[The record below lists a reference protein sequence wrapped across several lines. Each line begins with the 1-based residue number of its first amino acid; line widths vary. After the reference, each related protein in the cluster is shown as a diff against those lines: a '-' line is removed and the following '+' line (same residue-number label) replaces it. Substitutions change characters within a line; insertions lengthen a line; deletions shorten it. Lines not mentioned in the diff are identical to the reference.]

1 MLYPQSNLFRQTIDL
16 SGLWDFRFDSEDQG
30 TGGGWPEGLDD
41 TRPIA
46 VPASWNDQF
55 ADWRDYLG
63 PAWYQTRFA
72 LPWGWD
78 QHRVN
83 LRFGSVNYLA
93 QVWLNGVRLGEH
105 EGGHLP
111 FAFDVTEHMRSN
123 GNLLVVRVDG
133 TLAPNRVP
141 PGNIPLASTDEDG
154 ETTPFPSGPFG
165 AFPDTSFDF
174 FPFCGIHRPVL
185 LTATPQGGID
195 DLTIV
200 THIDGS
206 AGLVRVRLEAG
217 EAAAARLTLRGHGTD
232 VSTEVDP
239 TQEAVLTVADAA
251 LWSPDAPN
259 LYDLRAEL
267 LQDGQVYD
275 RYSLPVG
282 IRTVAVDGDA
292 LLLNGQPITLTGFG
306 RHEDFP
312 ITGRG
317 LVPAVIV
324 KDYALLKWVGAN
336 SFRTSH
342 YPYSEQMMDLA
353 DRLGFLV
360 IDETPAAGLYFRQDG
375 LERRTELC
383 RQYTRELIHRDKNHP
398 SVILWNLANEP
409 GDSTRPAAKEEF
421 HELYSLA
428 KSLDPT
434 RPVTI
439 VSYVGVAEESL
450 EFCDV
455 VCLNRYRGWYTQM
468 GQLDKACAL
477 LSSELDQVHD
487 KFPKPLLLTEF
498 GADTVPGH
506 HAQPPE
512 MFSEEYQAEML
523 TRYVELL
530 NSKPFVVGHHV
541 WNMCDFKT
549 GQAVHR
555 FGGMN
560 LKGVFTRDRRP
571 KLAAHRLRE
580 LWGGE

>member
-342 YPYSEQMMDLA
+342 YPYSEQMMNLA

-383 RQYTRELIHRDKNHP
+383 RQYTRELIDRDKNHP

-409 GDSTRPAAKEEF
+409 DDSTRPAAKEVF